1 MTSSSTADVPVRHH
15 RALVNDV
22 LLHYVTAGEGPPVA
36 LLHGFPETSTA
47 WRKVLPLLATG
58 HTVIAP
64 DMRGLGHSQRPSTG
78 YDKRTVAAD
87 IVALLDHL
95 GHPAARVVGHDMGG
109 AVAYAMAAAH
119 PERVTHLAV
128 LEMVLP
134 GFGLEE
140 STQLRADGQHLWHI
154 PFNASVEVAAA
165 LVAGREEL
173 YLDRFYRASGPYDPT
188 AFSEHDIAEYLR
200 CYKAPGAM
208 RAAFEWYRALYQD
221 AEDNRR
227 AAAARPLTMPVLAVG
242 GSHRLGAA
250 VARSLRAVARDVVDV
265 VLPRCGHYPHEE
277 QPELVADLLRD
288 LFARTARP

>member
-1 MTSSSTADVPVRHH
+1 MTPPRTADIPVRHE

-22 LLHYVTAGEGPPVA
+22 LLHYVTAGEGPPVV
-36 LLHGFPETSTA
+36 LLHGFPETSAA
-47 WRKVLPLLATG
+47 WRKVLPLLGAD
-58 HTVIAP
+58 HTVVAP
-64 DMRGLGHSQRPSTG
+64 DLRGLGHSHRPDTG
-78 YDKRTVAAD
+78 YDKMTVAAD
-87 IVALLDHL
+87 IVALLEHL
-95 GHPAARVVGHDMGG
+95 GHPTARVVGHDMGG

-128 LEMVLP
+128 LEMLLP

-140 STQLRADGQHLWHI
+140 SIQLRADGQHLWHI
-154 PFNASVEVAAA
+154 PFNASVETAAA

-188 AFSEHDIAEYLR
+188 VFAEADIAEYLR

-208 RAAFEWYRALYQD
+208 RAAFQWYRALYQD

-227 AAAARPLTMPVLAVG
+227 AAATGPLTMPVLAVG
-242 GSHRLGAA
+242 GSYRIGAG
-250 VARSLRAVARDVVDV
+250 VARSLRAVARDVVEV

-277 QPELVADLLRD
+277 QPEQVAELLRE
-288 LFARTARP
+288 LFAR